1 MLKFKLASS
10 LPLFI
15 ILAACGSPQGGF
27 PSLERRP
34 YETDAPISAPVD
46 AAAAPIQLT
55 AELSGKVGALQARHK
70 AAQASYARALPSVQ
84 ATAVKAARTPPGSES
99 WVNAHLQLSRL
110 DKTRSDSV
118 AALRD
123 FDGLITQE
131 GAADPAMAE
140 LLAAAQQPVADD
152 VATQNAEIER
162 LSRLIGE

>member
-1 MLKFKLASS
+1 MLKFKPAS
-10 LPLFI
+10 PLLLLL

-46 AAAAPIQLT
+46 VAAAPIVLS
-55 AELSGKVGALQARHK
+55 AELAAKVGALQARHK
-70 AAQASYARALPSVQ
+70 AAQASYVRALLPVQ
-84 ATAVKAARTPPGSES
+84 ATAAKAARTPPGSES
-99 WVNAHLQLSRL
+99 WVNAHMQLSRL

-131 GAADPAMAE
+131 GAGDAAIAA
-140 LLAAAQQPVADD
+140 LLAEAQQPVQDD
-152 VATQNAEIER
+152 VAAQNAEIER